1 MLPTHC
7 GFCSG
12 GGIYT
17 CPVMFSGTASTV
29 ASSSLTGST
38 SMPWLFI
45 YSQLLVIYSWDGLPT
60 SLLLPV
66 VDFFPNWRSY
76 VCGPKSCDL
85 FQIDNKIM
93 IFLGKNDKLEKTLR
107 PRKINREKRK
117 KSISESGFC
126 LIREVTFFSF
136 DCEIVCKE
144 KPSSHVWYR
153 KMQLLFLYQIDPS
166 QQFFLPILVQS
177 KSTLYSSFSL
187 TFDEQSMFCC
197 FVSKLT
203 YWGLKRKNRIKIL
216 AKKQTHSSKKF
227 NTGKLFRPSR

>member
-1 MLPTHC
+1 MDLNNTFCKTAKKPGFTMGKNTMLPTHC
-7 GFCSG
+7 GFCSAD
-12 GGIYT
+12 GIYN
-17 CPVMFSGTASTV
+17 CRVMFSGTASTV

-45 YSQLLVIYSWDGLPT
+45 YFQLLVINSWDGLPT

-117 KSISESGFC
+117 K
-126 LIREVTFFSF
+126 
-136 DCEIVCKE
+136 KA
-144 KPSSHVWYR
+144 
-153 KMQLLFLYQIDPS
+153 S
-166 QQFFLPILVQS
+166 Q
-177 KSTLYSSFSL
+177 KAA
-187 TFDEQSMFCC
+187 
-197 FVSKLT
+197 FV
-203 YWGLKRKNRIKIL
+203 
-216 AKKQTHSSKKF
+216 
-227 NTGKLFRPSR
+227 

>member
-1 MLPTHC
+1 MDLNSTFCKTPKKPGFTMGKNTMLPTHC

-117 KSISESGFC
+117 KKH
-126 LIREVTFFSF
+126 L
-136 DCEIVCKE
+136 
-144 KPSSHVWYR
+144 R
-153 KMQLLFLYQIDPS
+153 KRLLFNKRSY
-166 QQFFLPILVQS
+166 FFFIRLWDCLLRKTILTCLV
-177 KSTLYSSFSL
+177 
-187 TFDEQSMFCC
+187 
-197 FVSKLT
+197 
-203 YWGLKRKNRIKIL
+203 
-216 AKKQTHSSKKF
+216 
-227 NTGKLFRPSR
+227 P